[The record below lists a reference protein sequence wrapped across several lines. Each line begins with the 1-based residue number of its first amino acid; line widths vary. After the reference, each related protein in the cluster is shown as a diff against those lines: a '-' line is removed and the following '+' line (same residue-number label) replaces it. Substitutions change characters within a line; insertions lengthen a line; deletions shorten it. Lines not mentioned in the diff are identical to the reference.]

1 MDLRDNLNNRLHK
14 NKNKTWFRFLD
25 EVICRVKEDEITAV
39 GAQLTY
45 FLILSIFPFLIFFLN
60 ILSYTSIAQD
70 EILDNLLIVLPL
82 ETQILFKSIAKEIVG
97 SSSETLL
104 SLGIILTIWTGSLGI
119 TAIIRA
125 INKAYNVKKKRPY
138 WRLKGIAIIFTIA
151 LAFLLIIVLGLLVFG
166 EVIGKKIFAWL
177 GAAHIFYYIW
187 ELLRVII
194 PLISMIVIFA
204 LLYKL
209 SPPPEEGLNIK
220 FRQTLPGA
228 VFTAIGWNIASMIF
242 SFYVNN
248 FGRYSKTYGSL
259 GGIIILLVWLYISSI
274 MIVLGGEI
282 NGAYAS
288 LKPHTGV
295 EDCHED
301 KEGD

>member
-1 MDLRDNLNNRLHK
+1 MSFKDNFNSKLYKHE
-14 NKNKTWFRFLD
+14 NKKWFRFLS
-25 EVICRVKEDEITAV
+25 ELYCRIKEDEVTAV

-45 FLILSIFPFLIFFLN
+45 FLILSIFPFLIFFFN

-82 ETQILFKSIAKEIVG
+82 ETQTLFKSIAKEIVS

-104 SLGIILTIWTGSLGI
+104 SLGIILAIWTGSLGI
-119 TAIIRA
+119 TSIIRA
-125 INKAYNVKKKRPY
+125 INKAYNVKARRPY
-138 WRLKGIAIIFTIA
+138 WRLKGIAIIFTII
-151 LAFLLIIVLGLLVFG
+151 LAILLIIVLAMLVFG
-166 EVIGKKIFAWL
+166 EIIGGKIFAWF
-177 GAAHIFYYIW
+177 GATHIFYYIW

-194 PLISMIVIFA
+194 PLISMIIIFA

-209 SPPPEEGLNIK
+209 SPTPEEGLNIK
-220 FRQTLPGA
+220 LSQTLPGA
-228 VFTAIGWNIASMIF
+228 VFATIGWIIASMIF

-259 GGIIILLVWLYISSI
+259 GGIIILLVWLYITSI

-295 EDCHED
+295 EDCDED
-301 KEGD
+301 KK

>member
-1 MDLRDNLNNRLHK
+1 MNLKSGL
-14 NKNKTWFRFLD
+14 NKYKSKKWFKFLD
-25 EVICRVKEDEITAV
+25 ELHCRIKEDEVTAI

-60 ILSYTSIAQD
+60 LLSYTSIAKE

-82 ETQILFKSIAKEIVG
+82 ETQILFKNIVIEIVG
-97 SSSETLL
+97 ASSETLL

-125 INKAYNVKKKRPY
+125 INKSYNVKKKRPY
-138 WRLKGIAIIFTIA
+138 WRLKGIAILFTIA
-151 LAFLLIIVLGLLVFG
+151 LAILLIIVLAMLVFG
-166 EVIGKKIFAWL
+166 EIIGRRIFTWF
-177 GAAHIFYYIW
+177 GATHIFYHIW
-187 ELLRVII
+187 EFLRITI
-194 PLISMIVIFA
+194 PLISMVIIFA

-209 SPPPEEGLNIK
+209 SPTPEEGLNIK
-220 FRQTLPGA
+220 LSQTLPGA
-228 VFTAIGWNIASMIF
+228 IFTATGWVIASMIF

-248 FGRYSKTYGSL
+248 FGNYSKTYGSL
-259 GGIIILLVWLYISSI
+259 GGIIVLLIWLYMTSI

-288 LKPHTGV
+288 LKANTGI
-295 EDCHED
+295 ENCNKD
-301 KEGD
+301 KK

>member
-1 MDLRDNLNNRLHK
+1 MNLKSGL
-14 NKNKTWFRFLD
+14 NKYKSKKWFKFLD
-25 EVICRVKEDEITAV
+25 ELHCRIKEDEVTAI

-60 ILSYTSIAQD
+60 LLSYTSIAKE

-82 ETQILFKSIAKEIVG
+82 ETQILFKNIVIEIVG
-97 SSSETLL
+97 ASSETLL

-125 INKAYNVKKKRPY
+125 INKSYNVKKKRPY
-138 WRLKGIAIIFTIA
+138 WRLKGIAILFTIA
-151 LAFLLIIVLGLLVFG
+151 LAILLIIVLAMLVFG
-166 EVIGKKIFAWL
+166 EIIGRRIFTWF
-177 GAAHIFYYIW
+177 GATHIFYHIW
-187 ELLRVII
+187 EFLRITI
-194 PLISMIVIFA
+194 PLISMVIIFA

-209 SPPPEEGLNIK
+209 SPTPEEGLNIK
-220 FRQTLPGA
+220 LSQTLPGA
-228 VFTAIGWNIASMIF
+228 IFTATGWVIASMIF

-248 FGRYSKTYGSL
+248 FGNYSKTYGSL
-259 GGIIILLVWLYISSI
+259 GGIIVLLIWLYMTSI

-288 LKPHTGV
+288 LKANTGV
-295 EDCHED
+295 ENCNKD
-301 KEGD
+301 KK